1 MIEQGRPSRAD
12 LLLDDLRDACQV
24 AADIVRRGRPNYDRD
39 EVIRFAA
46 QMVIVRL
53 SAVAQRL
60 GSQAP
65 VAIPDFDWTGLT
77 RTRNKIVHE
86 YPTIHERKLDDGAA
100 PPPEGREG

>member
-1 MIEQGRPSRAD
+1 MPRRSRHRPA
-12 LLLDDLRDACQV
+12 
-24 AADIVRRGRPNYDRD
+24 RGRTNYDRD
-39 EVIRFAA
+39 EVTRFAA

-77 RTRNKIVHE
+77 GTRNRIVHE
-86 YPTIHERKLDDGAA
+86 YPTIDYEIVWNALEHEVAELAAALDRIRQSEA
-100 PPPEGREG
+100 